1 MGFVDAR
8 IGHFQMETFS
18 GGGVYKLS
26 SHYDKDTKSGP
37 GGRGTLPPIEL
48 FFFQLCLRNIQC
60 EGGEYVGM
68 KYYIIHLSSLLRKSP
83 YNLSVGKV

>member
-1 MGFVDAR
+1 MGKGLEMAGKGKNLRVFFPREGKEGETWQVGFVDAR

-48 FFFQLCLRNIQC
+48 FFFQLCLRNI
-60 EGGEYVGM
+60 
-68 KYYIIHLSSLLRKSP
+68 
-83 YNLSVGKV
+83 